1 LGVALAPFTLGVA
14 LVPFATAGIGI
25 GSDSFIGIGR

>member
-1 LGVALAPFTLGVA
+1 VAPQPFGLGVVLM
-14 LVPFATAGIGI
+14 PFATAGIGI